1 MKYLRGRKE
10 ESTQKNIEHTR
21 VDVAMI
27 NTQHAR

>member
-1 MKYLRGRKE
+1 MKYVRGRKE

-21 VDVAMI
+21 VGSAVI